1 MSTEDQTP
9 EEQQT
14 KKPRSSL
21 SWFPKV
27 FLWGSVLAFGYLYL
41 DSIDYFKRFEN
52 LSLDNLDETLL
63 SALDRAPQSSVT
75 DTAAQA
81 DSAPAAEPAEADRV
95 AATPAPAAVSAAV
108 AETAPAPQASLE
120 PAPQSSGAAP
130 FSAPVAMPAPM
141 EPPAMAAR
149 PSEGESLAEQRARL
163 MADYEAM
170 RRAAEERMREHWEQ
184 MRAAAPPVAV
194 MPPPGYYYPAYA
206 PAPGYYPPA
215 YPTNPAAAQ

>member
-1 MSTEDQTP
+1 MSTEEQTP
-9 EEQQT
+9 EEQQK

-63 SALDRAPQSSVT
+63 SVLDRAPEAPAGDSAEPAASAEPARMELAATSPAPVNAGMSSAPEAPAEATPEPAREPATVAQSSVQPP
-75 DTAAQA
+75 A
-81 DSAPAAEPAEADRV
+81 APATD
-95 AATPAPAAVSAAV
+95 S
-108 AETAPAPQASLE
+108 
-120 PAPQSSGAAP
+120 
-130 FSAPVAMPAPM
+130 
-141 EPPAMAAR
+141 PAMAA
-149 PSEGESLAEQRARL
+149 PAQSPESFADRQARL

-170 RRAAEERMREHWEQ
+170 RRAAEERMRQHWEQ

-194 MPPPGYYYPAYA
+194 MPPPGYYYPAQ
-206 PAPGYYPPA
+206 APGYYYPPA
-215 YPTNPAAAQ
+215 YPANPAAVQ